1 MYLHTNLTSDPA
13 SSERILSYDSLKSNV
28 AELFT
33 DKLGKMNKLYSF
45 QYLNDTF
52 CPLFKND
59 LNHNL
64 YC

>member
-33 DKLGKMNKLYSF
+33 DKLGKMNKL
-45 QYLNDTF
+45 
-52 CPLFKND
+52 
-59 LNHNL
+59 
-64 YC
+64 